1 MLNSA
6 EKNIF
11 LLINMK
17 MPIIVVERFHA
28 QLCLA
33 RKNLQLFVISK
44 FISRTYFMLS
54 WVEHKISFID
64 SEPDLRSIIF
74 DSMKEFG
81 QKTWANSI
89 DPDDA
94 PKHCMPIIQH
104 FSNISITKTRLFKY
118 TEHFNHQKNEKFQ
131 IRIRIF
137 LILLVKIQI
146 VGTCLNRL
154 GEAGLTSTH
163 NLCFWAEIRKIM
175 YIPVNPSFTI

>member
-1 MLNSA
+1 M
-6 EKNIF
+6 
-11 LLINMK
+11 NMK
-17 MPIIVVERFHA
+17 MPIKAVERFS
-28 QLCLA
+28 CSVM
-33 RKNLQLFVISK
+33 FSK
-44 FISRTYFMLS
+44 KEFAIVCYLIFISRTYFMLS
-54 WVEHKISFID
+54 WVEHKTSFID

-104 FSNISITKTRLFKY
+104 ISNISITKTRLFKY